1 MNIKELLLQE
11 IESSSDV
18 LLAQTLDFLRF
29 LKTKPTTEE
38 ISLDLSTEKNDDTSN
53 HQNKPEIQEATPIL
67 RGSKAEDLLK
77 FAGTWQGDDFEECLQ
92 LVYETRSQAKL
103 NFYPN
108 LGRIP

>member
-18 LLAQTLDFLRF
+18 LLTQTLDFLRF

-38 ISLDLSTEKNDDTSN
+38 ISLDLSTEKNNDTPN
-53 HQNKPEIQEATPIL
+53 HQTKPEIQEATPII

-92 LVYETRSQAKL
+92 LVYETRSPSE
-103 NFYPN
+103 F
-108 LGRIP
+108 

>member
-18 LLAQTLDFLRF
+18 LLAETLDFLRF
-29 LKTKPTTEE
+29 LKTKPGTEE
-38 ISLDLSTEKNDDTSN
+38 ISLDLSTKKNDDTSN
-53 HQNKPEIQEATPIL
+53 QKTKPEIQEATPII

-92 LVYETRSQAKL
+92 LVYETRSSAE
-103 NFYPN
+103 F
-108 LGRIP
+108 

>member
-11 IESSSDV
+11 IELSSDV

-38 ISLDLSTEKNDDTSN
+38 TSVGLSMEKNDHTSN
-53 HQNKPEIQEATPIL
+53 HQTKPEIQEATPIL

-77 FAGTWQGDDFEECLQ
+77 FAGTWQGDDFEECLE
-92 LVYETRSQAKL
+92 LVYQTRSPAE
-103 NFYPN
+103 F
-108 LGRIP
+108 

>member
-1 MNIKELLLQE
+1 MNIKEVLLQE

-29 LKTKPTTEE
+29 LKTKPRTEE
-38 ISLDLSTEKNDDTSN
+38 ISLDLSTEKNDDTFN
-53 HQNKPEIQEATPIL
+53 QKTKPEIQEAIPII

-92 LVYETRSQAKL
+92 LVYETRFPAE
-103 NFYPN
+103 F
-108 LGRIP
+108 